1 MNKRLDN
8 QALVDMETE
17 RGSALETAVKH
28 LTTEDAIILLDKL
41 ESNPKPEHLS
51 CPKMA
56 DLYSF
61 IERLGIDVDCQWE
74 GLSPLM
80 HAIHAQNTR
89 GVRTLL
95 ELGARL

>member
-41 ESNPKPEHLS
+41 ESNPKPEIFPALRWLILIPS
-51 CPKMA
+51 
-56 DLYSF
+56 L
-61 IERLGIDVDCQWE
+61 R
-74 GLSPLM
+74 GL
-80 HAIHAQNTR
+80 
-89 GVRTLL
+89 V
-95 ELGARL
+95 